1 MPADMNVR
9 ALLVVVVAL
18 AAAPAARAA
27 MSPQGKTFGLGLQLG
42 APTAVT
48 GKLMVTGD
56 QGIVVGVGAGLGWDV
71 SLSVHADYL
80 WHPSVLVDVAPAT
93 FSWYVGG
100 GAWVSFHRAHERGFR
115 YDYYYVDGVPFA
127 VGARIPIGV
136 DMAMN
141 ALPFEVYLEGAPT
154 IAVFPR
160 IGFGLGVAL
169 GARFWF

>member
-1 MPADMNVR
+1 MNAR
-9 ALLVVVVAL
+9 AWMVVVVAL
-18 AAAPAARAA
+18 FAASDAAAS

-56 QGIVVGVGAGLGWDV
+56 QAIVVGVGAGIGWDV
-71 SLSVHADYL
+71 SLGVHADYL

-93 FSWYVGG
+93 FSWYIGG
-100 GAWVSFHRAHERGFR
+100 GGWVSFHQPNAKGFR

-127 VGARIPIGV
+127 VGLRLPIGI

-141 ALPFEVYLEGAPT
+141 ALPFEVYLEGVPT
-154 IAVFPR
+154 LAVFPR
-160 IGFGLGVAL
+160 VGFGLGVAI